1 MNINDAKWIE
11 GFAKESLSDQFQ
23 TIAED
28 PSCLDILVA
37 AALENV
43 QQRAEIERLRGE
55 VERLTRDRDRLA
67 GYVRAARRLSR
78 DAHTHLLEERPE
90 ETAHAIYR
98 VIHALASAAKEGDDR

>member
-43 QQRAEIERLRGE
+43 QQRAEIERLRAE
-55 VERLTRDRDRLA
+55 VEAATDH
-67 GYVRAARRLSR
+67 VRALVAAMAEWGTWEDGVPSAGRDSGCGTVGDRYDAAR
-78 DAHTHLLEERPE
+78 A
-90 ETAHAIYR
+90 Y
-98 VIHALASAAKEGDDR
+98 LATKGADHD